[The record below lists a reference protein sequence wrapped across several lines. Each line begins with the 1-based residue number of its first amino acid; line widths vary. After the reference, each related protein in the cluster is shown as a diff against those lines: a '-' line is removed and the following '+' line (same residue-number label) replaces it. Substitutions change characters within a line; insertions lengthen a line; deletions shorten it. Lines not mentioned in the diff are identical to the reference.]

1 MASHLYRREAYL
13 EKIRPFV
20 YDTGIIKVV
29 TGIRRC
35 GKSCLMETVA
45 DELVGCGAPAENVI
59 YLDLEKRGLR
69 GIKTPDQL
77 EGAIEQRLPPD
88 SEGPVFLFIDEVQR
102 VEGFEE
108 VVNAYR
114 ADGGFSVFVTG
125 SNSYLLSGELATF
138 LTGRYVEI
146 EMFTLSFAE
155 YLGMREHL
163 GKPSASE
170 AQLFR
175 EFLRYGGFPK
185 ALEYDDPQA
194 KVRYI
199 EDVVAQIIDKDIRAR
214 RKIRNRSTFEK
225 VMAYVINNFAAPTN
239 LTGIAEYLRNTQGI
253 PIKRETLASY
263 IDLLVKAKLIY
274 RCDRF
279 DMKSKRSLQ
288 GGEKYYLADTGIYFA
303 RNVNA
308 TMDYGPL
315 LENAVFTYL
324 KSKDYRMSVGQIGKL
339 EVDFIARRA
348 DEGYSYIQVSMTV
361 ADKSVEEREYRPFS
375 KVRDNWSQY
384 LLTFDPLPLEKD
396 GVAHRNVVEL
406 MAGDGDL
413 QGWWE

>member
-1 MASHLYRREAYL
+1 MSSLRYKREEYL
-13 EKIRPFV
+13 GKIRPFV
-20 YDTGIIKVV
+20 DDTGIIKVV

-35 GKSCLMETVA
+35 GKSCLMQTVA
-45 DELVGCGAPAENVI
+45 DELTDRGIPANHIV

-77 EGAIEQRLPPD
+77 ETAIEQRLPPD
-88 SEGPVFLFIDEVQR
+88 SEGTVYLFIDEVQR
-102 VEGFEE
+102 VDGFEE

-114 ADGGFSVFVTG
+114 ADGSFSVFITG
-125 SNSYLLSGELATF
+125 SNSYLLSGELMTN
-138 LTGRYVEI
+138 LTGRYIEI
-146 EMFTLSFAE
+146 ELFTLSFAE
-155 YLGMREHL
+155 YLGMREFL
-163 GKPSASE
+163 GKPAIPE

-185 ALEYDDPQA
+185 TLEYDDPQA
-194 KVRYI
+194 KIRYI

-225 VMAYVINNFAAPTN
+225 VMTYIINNFAAPTN
-239 LTGIAEYLRNTQGI
+239 LTGIADYLHNTQGI

-263 IDLLVKAKLIY
+263 IDLLVNAKLIY

-324 KSKDYRMSVGQIGKL
+324 RSKDYRVSVGSIGRL
-339 EVDFIARRA
+339 EVDFIARKA
-348 DEGYSYIQVSMTV
+348 NEGYSYIQVSMTV
-361 ADKSVEEREYRPFS
+361 ADKSVEEREFRPFS
-375 KVRDNWSQY
+375 KVRDNWPQY
-384 LLTFDPLPLEKD
+384 LLTLDPLPLERD
-396 GVAHRNVVEL
+396 GVSHRNIIEL
-406 MAGDGDL
+406 MADSGDL
-413 QGWWE
+413 